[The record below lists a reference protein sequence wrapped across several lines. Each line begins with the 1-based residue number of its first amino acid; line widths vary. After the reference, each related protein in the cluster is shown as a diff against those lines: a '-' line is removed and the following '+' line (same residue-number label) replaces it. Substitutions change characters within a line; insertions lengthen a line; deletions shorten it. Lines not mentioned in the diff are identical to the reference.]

1 MLITT
6 TVARMNVT
14 MGHGPWQY
22 HSGSI
27 YLISQCSLKHTKH
40 VNQMKSNL
48 EKFHLRTSFSCPD
61 QINRM
66 QFPRREKILLCGVSI
81 IPTNMLHIVDM
92 FSFIVELA
100 MV

>member
-1 MLITT
+1 
-6 TVARMNVT
+6 
-14 MGHGPWQY
+14 
-22 HSGSI
+22 
-27 YLISQCSLKHTKH
+27 
-40 VNQMKSNL
+40 MKSNL

-100 MV
+100 MVWSSGFLKRPVFLEML